1 MILVYSANYAEHE
14 KHLKIELEKL
24 REKKLF
30 AKFKK
35 CEFWLEEVAFLGHV
49 VNRDGL
55 AVDPA
60 KVRAVVEKERPTS
73 VREIRSFLG
82 LAGYYMRFYWE
93 IFFFVTALR
102 RKNAPFVWRDECEAS
117 FQELKCRLITA
128 PVLTLPMELVGL
140 YGCIKEYASRQSKE
154 QEKNYPTHDLE
165 LAAVVYVLKIWRHYS
180 MVRSVK
186 FIQIIRVS
194 STFSHRGTWTWGK
207 GDDLR
212 YWKAMIARCFI
223 ILLKLM

>member
-82 LAGYYMRFYWE
+82 LAGYYMRFY
-93 IFFFVTALR
+93 
-102 RKNAPFVWRDECEAS
+102 
-117 FQELKCRLITA
+117 
-128 PVLTLPMELVGL
+128 
-140 YGCIKEYASRQSKE
+140 
-154 QEKNYPTHDLE
+154 
-165 LAAVVYVLKIWRHYS
+165 
-180 MVRSVK
+180 
-186 FIQIIRVS
+186 
-194 STFSHRGTWTWGK
+194 
-207 GDDLR
+207 
-212 YWKAMIARCFI
+212 
-223 ILLKLM
+223 

>member
-35 CEFWLEEVAFLGHV
+35 CEFWLEELPFLGHV

-82 LAGYYMRFYWE
+82 LAGYYMRFY
-93 IFFFVTALR
+93 
-102 RKNAPFVWRDECEAS
+102 
-117 FQELKCRLITA
+117 
-128 PVLTLPMELVGL
+128 
-140 YGCIKEYASRQSKE
+140 
-154 QEKNYPTHDLE
+154 
-165 LAAVVYVLKIWRHYS
+165 
-180 MVRSVK
+180 
-186 FIQIIRVS
+186 
-194 STFSHRGTWTWGK
+194 
-207 GDDLR
+207 
-212 YWKAMIARCFI
+212 
-223 ILLKLM
+223 